1 MGQWTTFRWGA
12 VHFAVT
18 STPTA
23 SRPEPS
29 LTGAE
34 REVMALLLEGKTNA
48 QIAKARKTAVRT
60 VANQIASLFRKY
72 GVGSRAELAARVH
85 S

>member
-12 VHFAVT
+12 VEFAVSSAPAT
-18 STPTA
+18 SR
-23 SRPEPS
+23 SEPS
-29 LTGAE
+29 LTAAE

-48 QIAKARKTAVRT
+48 QIAMTRKTAVRT

-85 S
+85 G